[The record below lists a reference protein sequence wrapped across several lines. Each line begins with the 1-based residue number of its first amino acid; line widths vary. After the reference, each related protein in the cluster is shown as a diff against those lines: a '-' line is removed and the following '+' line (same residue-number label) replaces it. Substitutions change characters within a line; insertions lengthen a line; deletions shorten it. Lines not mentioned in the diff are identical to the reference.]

1 MKGVLFFI
9 VLVFGGFIL
18 SAGCV
23 GDNASPASLD
33 SDGNSKDV
41 YGLGTEVEE
50 NETGYE
56 ESYNTMGSG
65 GILDKSE
72 GYYNEEYAS
81 DAYVNQVTVK
91 SPDETGDSDDE
102 YDYAIE
108 NNSGKTGGNPLDAIK
123 NPEDYSVQDSGT
135 VTVNTDTGEIEY

>member
-1 MKGVLFFI
+1 MEINIKGALFLI
-9 VLVFGGFIL
+9 ILVFGGFIL

-23 GDNASPASLD
+23 GDNTLPASSD
-33 SDGNSKDV
+33 SDENSKDV
-41 YGLGTEVEE
+41 YALETEVEE

-56 ESYNTMGSG
+56 ESYNTMDSG

-108 NNSGKTGGNPLDAIK
+108 SNSGKMGGQ
-123 NPEDYSVQDSGT
+123 SSGFH
-135 VTVNTDTGEIEY
+135 